1 MEIVQDLEQLKEI
14 LEDTKQFLGVSFGLN
29 KAECL
34 TLIQRI
40 NKMLPEQVKEAV
52 AITRDS
58 ERIVSGAREDA
69 DKTME
74 RAEVEAEKVRDE
86 ARRQAE
92 QIIELAKKEREQMIQ
107 DSEIFK
113 LAKVR
118 ADKALSDS
126 EADAA
131 KVKRGAEDYALHVL
145 FQLENVVGKVANTI
159 ERGRSELQKPGAVLT
174 PGDATKANLPDSVR

>member
-1 MEIVQDLEQLKEI
+1 MEIVKDLEQLKENI
-14 LEDTKQFLGVSFGLN
+14 EDTKQFLGVSFNLR
-29 KAECL
+29 KDECL
-34 TLIQRI
+34 TLIAKI
-40 NKMLPEQVKEAV
+40 NKMLPEQVKEAD
-52 AITRDS
+52 AITKDS
-58 ERIVSGAREDA
+58 ERIVTGARQDA
-69 DKTME
+69 EKEME

-92 QIIELAKKEREQMIQ
+92 QIIELAKKEREQMVQ
-107 DSEIFK
+107 ESEIFK

-145 FQLENVVGKVANTI
+145 FQLETVVGKVAGTI
-159 ERGRSELQKPGAVLT
+159 ERGRSELQKPGATLT
-174 PGDATKANLPDSVR
+174 PDAAEKK

>member
-1 MEIVQDLEQLKEI
+1 VEIVTDLEQLREN
-14 LEDTKQFLGVSFGLN
+14 LEDTKQFLGVAFSF
-29 KAECL
+29 KKDECL
-34 TLIQRI
+34 TLIAKI
-40 NKMLPEQVKEAV
+40 KKMLPEQVKEAE

-58 ERIVSGAREDA
+58 QRIVSGAKEDA
-69 DKTME
+69 EKEME

-92 QIIELAKKEREQMIQ
+92 QIIELAKKEREQMVQ

-113 LAKVR
+113 LAKAR
-118 ADKALSDS
+118 SDKSISEA

-145 FQLENVVGKVANTI
+145 FQLETVVGKVAGTI
-159 ERGRSELQKPGAVLT
+159 ERGRSELQKPGATLT
-174 PGDATKANLPDSVR
+174 ADAADKK